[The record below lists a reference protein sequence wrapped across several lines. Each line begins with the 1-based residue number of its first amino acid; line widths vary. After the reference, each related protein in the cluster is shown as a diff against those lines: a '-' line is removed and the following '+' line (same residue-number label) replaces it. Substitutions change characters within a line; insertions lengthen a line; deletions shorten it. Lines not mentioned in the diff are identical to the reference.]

1 MPIRV
6 NQNICFFQIWLQIF
20 FSPIVVGPGRL
31 SNDDRR
37 KIFPEIIIYT
47 LHFSLCYDDL
57 GVCAWLSQY
66 GQRDQNKKA
75 IRQGF
80 EIRIPCL
87 KSYQLGH
94 FVVLFHHIILLL
106 SMVILSSCIIK
117 VLVLGKFFLTNYFKV
132 SNFMSLNAI
141 IVFGLSFDF
150 DLIAKTILCCE

>member
-1 MPIRV
+1 M
-6 NQNICFFQIWLQIF
+6 CFQIWLQNF

-57 GVCAWLSQY
+57 GVCALLSQY

-75 IRQGF
+75 IRWGF

-94 FVVLFHHIILLL
+94 FVVLFHYILLL
-106 SMVILSSCIIK
+106 SMVTLSSCIIK
-117 VLVLGKFFLTNYFKV
+117 VLVFGKFFLMNYF
-132 SNFMSLNAI
+132 NPNGMPLNAI
-141 IVFGLSFDF
+141 IVYGLSFDF
-150 DLIAKTILCCE
+150 WFNC